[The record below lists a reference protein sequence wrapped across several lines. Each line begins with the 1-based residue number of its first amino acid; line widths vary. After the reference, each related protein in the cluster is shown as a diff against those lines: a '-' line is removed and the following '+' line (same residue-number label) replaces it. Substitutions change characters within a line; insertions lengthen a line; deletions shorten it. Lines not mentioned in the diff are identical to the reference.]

1 MKSAKIGRYT
11 IDDNLISTF
20 LTHFFIISL
29 FTASYIQRAHQ
40 SARGGPP
47 RSWTNQD
54 LLNALDDVWSK
65 RMNTSQAAR
74 YHRIPYNSLLMYVRG
89 KYGKTLNIKLN
100 EEQKKSSQTATIP
113 KSSLSPPLLTQIN
126 ATTSG
131 DFLSGE
137 NRLRQL
143 FSHSFPQPG
152 SLPPHDLLHNFAVLS
167 KAAAQHNIK

>member
-1 MKSAKIGRYT
+1 MY
-11 IDDNLISTF
+11 N
-20 LTHFFIISL
+20 
-29 FTASYIQRAHQ
+29 IQRQHQ

-100 EEQKKSSQTATIP
+100 EEPKLNQSATIP
-113 KSSLSPPLLTQIN
+113 PSSISPPAMTQLN
-126 ATTSG
+126 TTAPV

-137 NRLRQL
+137 NKLRQI
-143 FSHSFPQPG
+143 FSQSFPQQG
-152 SLPPHDLLHNFAVLS
+152 SLPPHDLLHNFALLS
-167 KAAAQHNIK
+167 KAAAQHNIN